1 MAAVV
6 RGHDWSGTPLGS
18 IDQWDASLRIAV
30 STALD
35 SPIPTIV
42 LWGSDLL
49 QIYNDAY
56 RPILGLR
63 HPAAMGQPTQACW
76 PEVWHFNEPIYHR
89 VMDTG
94 QPVHL
99 EDQAYVIEPS
109 GVRETRYFTITYAPL
124 RDENALVRGV
134 VVVAI
139 ETTRRVH
146 AERDNITLQEKTR
159 AAADQQAFQLQLAD
173 RIRSLDTPEEVA
185 AAACELLGERL
196 GIWRVIFC
204 EIDDTRGTFFIRSEW
219 ARDGFFSVAGKSNRL
234 DDFGPE
240 NIAALRAGK
249 VVVHND
255 IAIDTRTTAHRQAY
269 EGFGIRANL
278 AIPVLKSGA
287 LRVVLGL
294 HHVEPYEWSPA
305 DISVATD
312 VAERTWAAVES
323 ARVHAELRAERDQS
337 QYILDGM
344 TEGFALIDSDWRMTQ
359 MNVAGLRAGH
369 RLLENVIGFPIWE
382 TWPEIIGT
390 DIEAMY
396 RRVMASHVAENMESP
411 LTFSD
416 GQTSFLEITMYPAL
430 AGGVAVFFRDVSER
444 KQAVEALDISRLRAE
459 HALSIAQ
466 LGTYDWNIHTNEV
479 ESSARSREIFCFTDE
494 EGHIAEDFF
503 GRIVAEDVSRVRE
516 DVASAMQSDGRLEI
530 EYRILLPDGRRRDV
544 IVAGAGQR
552 GSDGA
557 WARQVGV
564 ISDATAR
571 KQDEEKLREADRRKD
586 EFLAM
591 LAHELRNPLAPIT
604 MAARILSRPGIEQQ
618 TLQEMSNI
626 VIRQAEHMT
635 SLIEDLLDVSRI
647 NKGLVTLDN
656 EALNLKGVVASAV
669 EQARA
674 LMEKQRHDFSVSVCG
689 EEIRVEGDRVRLV
702 QILTNILNNAA
713 KYTPAGGK
721 IVLELTATEKHAQV
735 TIIDNGIGMSQEL
748 LPYIFDIFTQ
758 AERTS
763 DRVQG
768 GLGLGLS
775 LVKNLVALHGGT
787 VMAKSAGIGLGSEFT
802 VCLPLLK
809 DPAQSKNLATHAS
822 VGPTTL
828 PTMCIMVVDDN
839 VDAAKTLA
847 MFLELDGH
855 SVAVAH
861 TAEDALARLHAAMS
875 PAPQAFLL
883 DIGLPGMDG
892 YELARQL
899 RAMPVVATAVLIALT
914 GYGQPQDR
922 ERSSAAGFN
931 HHLEKPVD
939 PEALMALLNRL

>member
-204 EIDDTRGTFFIRSEW
+204 EIDDAHGTFFIRSEW

-255 IAIDTRTTAHRQAY
+255 IAIDTRSTAHRQAY

-713 KYTPAGGK
+713 RYTPAGGK

-787 VMAKSAGIGLGSEFT
+787 VMAKSAGIGLGSEFA

-899 RAMPVVATAVLIALT
+899 RAMPVVASAVLIALT

>member
-1 MAAVV
+1 
-6 RGHDWSGTPLGS
+6 
-18 IDQWDASLRIAV
+18 
-30 STALD
+30 
-35 SPIPTIV
+35 
-42 LWGSDLL
+42 
-49 QIYNDAY
+49 
-56 RPILGLR
+56 
-63 HPAAMGQPTQACW
+63 
-76 PEVWHFNEPIYHR
+76 
-89 VMDTG
+89 
-94 QPVHL
+94 
-99 EDQAYVIEPS
+99 
-109 GVRETRYFTITYAPL
+109 
-124 RDENALVRGV
+124 
-134 VVVAI
+134 
-139 ETTRRVH
+139 
-146 AERDNITLQEKTR
+146 
-159 AAADQQAFQLQLAD
+159 
-173 RIRSLDTPEEVA
+173 
-185 AAACELLGERL
+185 
-196 GIWRVIFC
+196 
-204 EIDDTRGTFFIRSEW
+204 
-219 ARDGFFSVAGKSNRL
+219 
-234 DDFGPE
+234 
-240 NIAALRAGK
+240 
-249 VVVHND
+249 
-255 IAIDTRTTAHRQAY
+255 
-269 EGFGIRANL
+269 
-278 AIPVLKSGA
+278 
-287 LRVVLGL
+287 
-294 HHVEPYEWSPA
+294 
-305 DISVATD
+305 
-312 VAERTWAAVES
+312 
-323 ARVHAELRAERDQS
+323 
-337 QYILDGM
+337 
-344 TEGFALIDSDWRMTQ
+344 
-359 MNVAGLRAGH
+359 
-369 RLLENVIGFPIWE
+369 
-382 TWPEIIGT
+382 
-390 DIEAMY
+390 
-396 RRVMASHVAENMESP
+396 MASHVAENMESP

-861 TAEDALARLHAAMS
+861 TAEDVLARLHAATL